1 MKMQTQA
8 CFTAIALAAVMLAA
22 VVLTAEAP
30 RLARADAQQQQSF
43 AIWRAMGDCARLAAK
58 QFPDHTPEG
67 NASARPRARNAL
79 RQRHLPVT
87 AKGCPRPA
95 RDNNLP
101 IGCFVRHRAG
111 SARRLCYALLF
122 SLEQNPV
129 RYDYLIIVI
138 AGLVPVLHGPA
149 EQVRG

>member
-8 CFTAIALAAVMLAA
+8 CFTAIALAAVML
-22 VVLTAEAP
+22 TAAP

-67 NASARPRARNAL
+67 NAKREAAREECL

-87 AKGCPRPA
+87 AVPPQ
-95 RDNNLP
+95 
-101 IGCFVRHRAG
+101 AG
-111 SARRLCYALLF
+111 
-122 SLEQNPV
+122 
-129 RYDYLIIVI
+129 
-138 AGLVPVLHGPA
+138 AG
-149 EQVRG
+149 Q